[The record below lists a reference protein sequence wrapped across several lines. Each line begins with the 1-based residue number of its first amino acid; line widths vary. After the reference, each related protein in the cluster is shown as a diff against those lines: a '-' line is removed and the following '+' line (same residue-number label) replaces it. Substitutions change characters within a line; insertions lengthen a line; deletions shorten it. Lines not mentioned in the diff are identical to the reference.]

1 VTRST
6 GRWRGLDPEMERWMP
21 PTTGRRVAAVTHR
34 ALVMALG
41 GYQGPRWISDH
52 RPQPL
57 RSRST
62 VQHFRTLLR
71 REAVSRLRMKG
82 ESFRAIG
89 RELGISQVAVWK
101 LWKQTMDDLID
112 QSHAER
118 KGRRLLAEAYRRM
131 QEGDAEHFRVLFR
144 CAVRRFGVRAATR
157 LLGRL
162 E

>member
-1 VTRST
+1 
-6 GRWRGLDPEMERWMP
+6 
-21 PTTGRRVAAVTHR
+21 
-34 ALVMALG
+34 
-41 GYQGPRWISDH
+41 
-52 RPQPL
+52 
-57 RSRST
+57 
-62 VQHFRTLLR
+62 
-71 REAVSRLRMKG
+71 
-82 ESFRAIG
+82 
-89 RELGISQVAVWK
+89 
-101 LWKQTMDDLID
+101 MDDLID